1 MAGREHSA
9 GRWDKER
16 LSQLG
21 ISMLTNDS
29 QIRALIRLLGDE
41 DDRIVRTIS
50 GRLIDYGDSAVPL
63 LQEAEMEQPDMA
75 NRIATILEEIRGS
88 RLEDELRDLVT
99 RPDEGLD
106 LESGAFLL
114 ARYAYPSL
122 DAGRYSQQLDEMGRE
137 LRGQIGSR
145 VSGEETV
152 KALNRYLFTEQGFK
166 GNTKNY
172 YELENS
178 YLNRVIDRR
187 TGIPISLS
195 VVYLLIGK
203 RLGLPVH
210 GIGMPGHFLVKYEAE
225 KYKIFIDCFNG
236 GALLTEKNC
245 ARFLT
250 EAGYGFED
258 RFLQS
263 SPTRAIL
270 TRMIKNLLAIYSKL
284 DEPLK
289 KVRLARFTEILG
301 CEQREGGL

>member
-1 MAGREHSA
+1 
-9 GRWDKER
+9 
-16 LSQLG
+16 
-21 ISMLTNDS
+21 MLVNES
-29 QIRALIRLLGDE
+29 QIRALIRLLSDE
-41 DDRIVRTIS
+41 DERIVRTIS
-50 GRLIDYGDSAVPL
+50 GRLIDFGDSAVPL
-63 LQEAEMEQPDMA
+63 LQEAEIEQPDMA
-75 NRIATILEEIRGS
+75 DRVATILEEIRGS
-88 RLEDELRDLVT
+88 RLEEELEDLVT
-99 RPDEGLD
+99 QSGHEVD
-106 LESGAFLL
+106 LEAGTFLL

-122 DAGRYSQQLDEMGRE
+122 DVTLYERLLDAMACE
-137 LRGQIGSR
+137 LRGHIGSR
-145 VSGEETV
+145 VSGEEAV

-195 VVYLLIGK
+195 AVYLLVGK
-203 RLGLPVH
+203 RLGLPVY
-210 GIGMPGHFLVKYEAE
+210 GIGMPGHFLVKYESE

-250 EAGYGFED
+250 EAGYGFEE
-258 RFLQS
+258 RYLQK

-284 DEPLK
+284 DDPLK
-289 KVRLARFTEILG
+289 KARLMRFMAILG

>member
-1 MAGREHSA
+1 
-9 GRWDKER
+9 
-16 LSQLG
+16 
-21 ISMLTNDS
+21 MLTNES

-41 DDRIVRTIS
+41 DDRIVKTIS

-63 LQEAEMEQPDMA
+63 LQEAEMEQPGMA
-75 NRIATILEEIRGS
+75 KRIATILEEIRGS
-88 RLEDELRDLVT
+88 RLEDELRELVK

-122 DAGRYSQQLDEMGRE
+122 DTGQYSQQLDEMGRE

-145 VSGEETV
+145 VSAEETV

-195 VVYLLIGK
+195 VVYLLVGK

-270 TRMIKNLLAIYSKL
+270 TRMIKNLAAIYSKL

-289 KVRLARFTEILG
+289 KIRLARFTEILG

>member
-1 MAGREHSA
+1 
-9 GRWDKER
+9 
-16 LSQLG
+16 
-21 ISMLTNDS
+21 MLVNES

-41 DDRIVRTIS
+41 DERIVKTIS
-50 GRLIDYGDSAVPL
+50 GRLIDFGDSAVPL
-63 LQEAEMEQPDMA
+63 LQEAEIEQPDMA
-75 NRIATILEEIRGS
+75 DRIATILEEIRGS
-88 RLEDELRDLVT
+88 RLEEELQNLVNQ
-99 RPDEGLD
+99 PGHDVD
-106 LESGAFLL
+106 LEAGTFLL

-122 DAGRYSQQLDEMGRE
+122 DVSVYERQLDGMACE

-195 VVYLLIGK
+195 AVYLLVGK

-210 GIGMPGHFLVKYEAE
+210 GIGMPGHFLVKYESE

-258 RFLQS
+258 RYLQK

-284 DEPLK
+284 NDPLK
-289 KVRLARFTEILG
+289 KMRLVRFMEILG

>member
-1 MAGREHSA
+1 
-9 GRWDKER
+9 
-16 LSQLG
+16 
-21 ISMLTNDS
+21 MLVNEN

-41 DDRIVRTIS
+41 DERIVKTIS
-50 GRLIDYGDSAVPL
+50 GRLIDFGDSAVPL
-63 LQEAEMEQPDMA
+63 LQEAEIEQPDMSD
-75 NRIATILEEIRGS
+75 RIATILEEIRGS
-88 RLEDELRDLVT
+88 RLEEELQDLVNQ
-99 RPDEGLD
+99 PQHNID
-106 LESGAFLL
+106 LEAGTFLL

-122 DAGRYSQQLDEMGRE
+122 DVRVYERQLDGMACE

-195 VVYLLIGK
+195 AVYLLVGK

-210 GIGMPGHFLVKYEAE
+210 GIGMPGHFLVKYESD

-258 RFLQS
+258 RYLQK

-284 DEPLK
+284 NDPLK
-289 KVRLARFTEILG
+289 KVRLVRFMEILG

>member
-1 MAGREHSA
+1 
-9 GRWDKER
+9 
-16 LSQLG
+16 
-21 ISMLTNDS
+21 MLVNES
-29 QIRALIRLLGDE
+29 QIRALIRLLSDE
-41 DDRIVRTIS
+41 DERIVKTIS
-50 GRLIDYGDSAVPL
+50 GRLIDFGDSAVPL
-63 LQEAEMEQPDMA
+63 LQEAEIEQPDMA
-75 NRIATILEEIRGS
+75 HRIATILEEIRGS
-88 RLEDELRDLVT
+88 RMEEELQDLV
-99 RPDEGLD
+99 RQPGHEVD
-106 LESGAFLL
+106 LETGTFLL
-114 ARYAYPSL
+114 ARHAYPSL
-122 DAGRYSQQLDEMGRE
+122 DVTVYERQLDEMARE
-137 LRGQIGSR
+137 LRCQIGSR

-172 YELENS
+172 YELDNS

-195 VVYLLIGK
+195 AVYLLVGK

-210 GIGMPGHFLVKYEAE
+210 GIGMPGHFLVQYESE

-250 EAGYGFED
+250 EAGYGFEE
-258 RFLQS
+258 RYLQK

-284 DEPLK
+284 DDPLK
-289 KVRLARFTEILG
+289 KARLMRFMEILG

>member
-1 MAGREHSA
+1 
-9 GRWDKER
+9 
-16 LSQLG
+16 
-21 ISMLTNDS
+21 MLVNEN

-41 DDRIVRTIS
+41 DDRIVKTIS

-63 LQEAEMEQPDMA
+63 LQEAEIEQPDMA
-75 NRIATILEEIRGS
+75 DRIATILEEIRGS
-88 RLEDELRDLVT
+88 RLEEELLDLVN
-99 RPDEGLD
+99 RPGHEIDMQTGT
-106 LESGAFLL
+106 FLL

-122 DAGRYSQQLDEMGRE
+122 DVSRYERQLDDMARE

-178 YLNRVIDRR
+178 YLNRVMDRR

-195 VVYLLIGK
+195 AVYLLIAR

-210 GIGMPGHFLVKYEAE
+210 GIGMPGHFLVKYESE

-258 RFLQS
+258 RYLQK
-263 SPTRAIL
+263 SPPRAIL
-270 TRMIKNLLAIYSKL
+270 TRMIKNLLAIYTKL
-284 DEPLK
+284 NDPLK
-289 KVRLARFTEILG
+289 KARLTRFIEILG

>member
-1 MAGREHSA
+1 
-9 GRWDKER
+9 
-16 LSQLG
+16 
-21 ISMLTNDS
+21 MLVNES
-29 QIRALIRLLGDE
+29 QIRALIRLLSDE
-41 DDRIVRTIS
+41 DERIVKTIS
-50 GRLIDYGDSAVPL
+50 GRLIDFGDSAVPL
-63 LQEAEMEQPDMA
+63 LQEAEIEQPDMA
-75 NRIATILEEIRGS
+75 DRIVTILEEIRGS
-88 RLEDELRDLVT
+88 RLEEELADLLGQ
-99 RPDEGLD
+99 PGHEID
-106 LESGAFLL
+106 LEAGAFLL

-122 DAGRYSQQLDEMGRE
+122 DVAVYERQLDDMARE

-152 KALNRYLFTEQGFK
+152 KALNRYLFTEQAFK

-172 YELENS
+172 YELDNS

-195 VVYLLIGK
+195 AVYLLIGK

-210 GIGMPGHFLVKYEAE
+210 GIGMPGHFLVKYESE
-225 KYKIFIDCFNG
+225 KYKIFIDCFNS

-250 EAGYGFED
+250 EAGYGFEE
-258 RFLQS
+258 RYLQK

-270 TRMIKNLLAIYSKL
+270 TRMIKNLLAIYGKL
-284 DEPLK
+284 DDPLK
-289 KVRLARFTEILG
+289 KTRLMRFMEILG

>member
-1 MAGREHSA
+1 
-9 GRWDKER
+9 
-16 LSQLG
+16 
-21 ISMLTNDS
+21 MLVNES
-29 QIRALIRLLGDE
+29 QIRALIRLLSDE
-41 DDRIVRTIS
+41 DERIVKTIS
-50 GRLIDYGDSAVPL
+50 GRLIDFGDCAVPL
-63 LQEAEMEQPDMA
+63 LQEAEIEQPDMA
-75 NRIATILEEIRGS
+75 DRIVTILEEIRGS
-88 RLEDELRDLVT
+88 RLEEELADLVGQ
-99 RPDEGLD
+99 PGHGID
-106 LESGAFLL
+106 LEAGTFLL

-122 DAGRYSQQLDEMGRE
+122 DVAVYERQLDDMARE

-178 YLNRVIDRR
+178 YINRVIDRR

-195 VVYLLIGK
+195 AVYLLIGK

-210 GIGMPGHFLVKYEAE
+210 GIGMPGHFLVKYESE

-250 EAGYGFED
+250 EAGYGFEE
-258 RFLQS
+258 RYLQK

-284 DEPLK
+284 DDPLK
-289 KVRLARFTEILG
+289 KARLMRFMEILG

>member
-1 MAGREHSA
+1 MSVNE
-9 GRWDKER
+9 
-16 LSQLG
+16 
-21 ISMLTNDS
+21 S
-29 QIRALIRLLGDE
+29 QIRALIRLLSDE
-41 DDRIVRTIS
+41 DERIVKTIS
-50 GRLIDYGDSAVPL
+50 GRLIDFGDSAVPL
-63 LQEAEMEQPDMA
+63 LQEAEIEQPDMA
-75 NRIATILEEIRGS
+75 DRIVAILEEIRGS
-88 RLEDELRDLVT
+88 RLEEELAELIVQDGQ
-99 RPDEGLD
+99 EID
-106 LESGAFLL
+106 LEAGTFLL

-122 DAGRYSQQLDEMGRE
+122 DVMVYERQLNDMARE

-172 YELENS
+172 YELDNS

-195 VVYLLIGK
+195 AVYLLIGK

-210 GIGMPGHFLVKYEAE
+210 GIGMPGHFLVKYESE

-250 EAGYGFED
+250 EAGYGFEE
-258 RFLQS
+258 RYLQKS
-263 SPTRAIL
+263 STRAIL

-289 KVRLARFTEILG
+289 KARLMRFMEILG

>member
-1 MAGREHSA
+1 
-9 GRWDKER
+9 
-16 LSQLG
+16 
-21 ISMLTNDS
+21 MLINES
-29 QIRALIRLLGDE
+29 QIRALIRLLSDE
-41 DDRIVRTIS
+41 DERIVKTIS
-50 GRLIDYGDSAVPL
+50 VRLMDFGDSAVPL
-63 LQEAEMEQPDMA
+63 LQEAEIEQPDMA
-75 NRIATILEEIRGS
+75 DRIATILEEIRGS
-88 RLEDELRDLVT
+88 RLEEELDELVG
-99 RPDEGLD
+99 RPGHEVN
-106 LESGAFLL
+106 LETGTFLL

-122 DAGRYSQQLDEMGRE
+122 DVALYERQLDHMARE

-152 KALNRYLFTEQGFK
+152 KALNRYVFTEQGFK

-210 GIGMPGHFLVKYEAE
+210 GIGMPGHFLVKYESE

-245 ARFLT
+245 MRFLT
-250 EAGYGFED
+250 EAGYGFEE
-258 RFLQS
+258 RYLQK

-284 DEPLK
+284 DDPLK
-289 KVRLARFTEILG
+289 KTRLMRFMEILG

>member
-1 MAGREHSA
+1 
-9 GRWDKER
+9 
-16 LSQLG
+16 
-21 ISMLTNDS
+21 MLVNES
-29 QIRALIRLLGDE
+29 QIRALIRLLSDE
-41 DDRIVRTIS
+41 DERIVKTIS
-50 GRLIDYGDSAVPL
+50 CRLIDFGDSAVPL
-63 LQEAEMEQPDMA
+63 LQEAEIEQPDMA
-75 NRIATILEEIRGS
+75 DRIATILEEIRGS
-88 RLEDELRDLVT
+88 RLEEELEELVS
-99 RPDEGLD
+99 RAGHELD
-106 LESGAFLL
+106 LETGTFLL

-122 DAGRYSQQLDEMGRE
+122 DVALYERQLDDMARE

-195 VVYLLIGK
+195 AVYLLIGK

-210 GIGMPGHFLVKYEAE
+210 GIGMPGHFLVKYESE

-245 ARFLT
+245 MRFLT
-250 EAGYGFED
+250 EAGYGFEE
-258 RFLQS
+258 RYLQK

-284 DEPLK
+284 DDPLK
-289 KVRLARFTEILG
+289 KMRLMRFMEILG

>member
-1 MAGREHSA
+1 
-9 GRWDKER
+9 
-16 LSQLG
+16 
-21 ISMLTNDS
+21 MLVNES

-41 DDRIVRTIS
+41 DERIVKTIS
-50 GRLIDYGDSAVPL
+50 GRLIDFGDSAVPL
-63 LQEAEMEQPDMA
+63 LQEAEIEQPDMA
-75 NRIATILEEIRGS
+75 DRIATILEEIRGS
-88 RLEDELRDLVT
+88 RLEEELQNLVDQ
-99 RPDEGLD
+99 PGHDVD
-106 LESGAFLL
+106 LEAGTFLL

-122 DAGRYSQQLDEMGRE
+122 DVNVYERQLDGMACE

-195 VVYLLIGK
+195 AVYLLIGK

-210 GIGMPGHFLVKYEAE
+210 GIGMPGHFLVKYESD

-258 RFLQS
+258 RYLQK

-284 DEPLK
+284 NDPLK
-289 KVRLARFTEILG
+289 KMRLTRFMEILG